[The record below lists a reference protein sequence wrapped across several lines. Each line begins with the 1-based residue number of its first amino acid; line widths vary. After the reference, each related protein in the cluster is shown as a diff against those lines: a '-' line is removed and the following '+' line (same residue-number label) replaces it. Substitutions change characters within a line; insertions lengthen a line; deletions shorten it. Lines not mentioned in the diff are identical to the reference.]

1 MNKPVSASA
10 SSGVAKF
17 SPLCHHILM
26 KVGAFEV
33 QEPLPELKDP
43 HVLSL
48 LVPWV
53 DAGSIGTMALSK
65 LEAHFDSQEL
75 GHLTTPGAYFDFTR
89 YRPITH
95 TVDGERKLTI
105 PNSHIFYTQREDGP
119 DLVFLHLLEPHA
131 NAEEYVASVQE
142 VLNLL
147 KVKRY
152 CRIGGTYGSVPHTRP
167 LRVTGSPGTEKLPEL
182 KGLVTPRMSNNY
194 SGPMSIMGLISD
206 DLEREGIE
214 TLSLMVQLPHYLEV
228 DEDHAGAARLMQVIC
243 ALYGLPDH
251 LADPEEGRKQYD
263 ELNEEIEEDP
273 DVREMVVQMEAAY
286 DARAKMLADELSTP
300 PLPPQVDQFL
310 RDLDRRFDD
319 R

>member
-1 MNKPVSASA
+1 MVAN
-10 SSGVAKF
+10 SGL
-17 SPLCHHILM
+17 LCHHMTM
-26 KVGAFEV
+26 KIGAFELE
-33 QEPLPELKDP
+33 EPLPELKDT

-53 DAGSIGTMALSK
+53 DAGSVGTMALSK
-65 LEAHFDSQEL
+65 LESHFDSREL
-75 GHLTTPGAYFDFTR
+75 GKLTSPGTYFDFTR

-95 TVDGERKLTI
+95 NVDGERKVTI
-105 PNSHIFYTQREDGP
+105 PNSHIFYARREDGP
-119 DLVFLHLLEPHA
+119 DLVFLHLLEPHS
-131 NAEEYVASVQE
+131 NAEEYIESISE
-142 VLNLL
+142 ILKLLN
-147 KVKRY
+147 VKRY

-167 LRVTGSPGTEKLPEL
+167 LRVTGSPGTEKLEEL

-194 SGPMSIMGLISD
+194 QGPISIMGLISD
-206 DLEREGIE
+206 ELERDGIE

-228 DEDHAGAARLMQVIC
+228 EEDHAGAARLMQVIC
-243 ALYGLPDH
+243 ALYGLPGH
-251 LADPEEGRKQYD
+251 LADPEEGLKQYM

-273 DVREMVVQMEAAY
+273 EVREMVLQMEAAY
-286 DARAKMLADELSTP
+286 DARAKMLAEELSPP

>member
-1 MNKPVSASA
+1 
-10 SSGVAKF
+10 
-17 SPLCHHILM
+17 M
-26 KVGAFEV
+26 KIGAFEV
-33 QEPLPELKDP
+33 QEPLPDLRDP

-53 DAGSIGTMALSK
+53 DAGSVGTIALSK

-75 GHLTTPGAYFDFTR
+75 GKLATPGSYFDFTR

-95 TVDGERKLTI
+95 TVDGERTVTI
-105 PNSHIFYTQREDGP
+105 PNSHIFYTRREDGP

-131 NAEEYVASVQE
+131 NAEEYVESVIE
-142 VLNLL
+142 IMRLL

-152 CRIGGTYGSVPHTRP
+152 GRIGGTYGSVPHTRP
-167 LRVTGSPGTEKLPEL
+167 LRVTGSPGTENIEEL

-194 SGPMSIMGLISD
+194 QGPLSIMGLVSD
-206 DLEREGIE
+206 ELERDGVE
-214 TLSLMVQLPHYLEV
+214 TFSLMVQLPHYLEV
-228 DEDHAGAARLMQVIC
+228 EEDHAGAARMMQVIC

-251 LADPEEGRKQYD
+251 LADPEEGRKQYL

-273 DVREMVVQMEAAY
+273 EVREMVVQMEAAY
-286 DARAKMLADELSTP
+286 DARARMLADDASPP

-310 RDLDRRFDD
+310 RDLDRRFND

>member
-1 MNKPVSASA
+1 
-10 SSGVAKF
+10 
-17 SPLCHHILM
+17 M
-26 KVGAFEV
+26 KIGAFEV
-33 QEPLPELKDP
+33 QEPLPDLRDP

-53 DAGSIGTMALSK
+53 DAGSVGTIALSK

-75 GHLTTPGAYFDFTR
+75 GKLATPGSYFDFTR

-95 TVDGERKLTI
+95 TVDGERTVTI
-105 PNSHIFYTQREDGP
+105 PNSHIFYTRREDGP

-131 NAEEYVASVQE
+131 NAEEYVESVIE
-142 VLNLL
+142 IMKLL

-152 CRIGGTYGSVPHTRP
+152 GRIGGTYGSVPHTRP
-167 LRVTGSPGTEKLPEL
+167 LRVTGSPGTENIEEL

-194 SGPMSIMGLISD
+194 QGPLSIMGLVSD
-206 DLEREGIE
+206 ELERDGVE
-214 TLSLMVQLPHYLEV
+214 TFSLMVQLPHYLEV
-228 DEDHAGAARLMQVIC
+228 EEDHAGAARMMQVLC

-251 LADPEEGRKQYD
+251 LADPEEGRKQYL

-273 DVREMVVQMEAAY
+273 EVREMVVQMEAAY
-286 DARAKMLADELSTP
+286 DARARMLADDASPP

>member
-1 MNKPVSASA
+1 
-10 SSGVAKF
+10 
-17 SPLCHHILM
+17 M
-26 KVGAFEV
+26 KIGAFEV
-33 QEPLPELKDP
+33 QEPLPDLRDP

-53 DAGSIGTMALSK
+53 DAGSVGTIALSK

-75 GHLTTPGAYFDFTR
+75 GKLATPGSYFDFTR

-95 TVDGERKLTI
+95 TVDGERTVTI
-105 PNSHIFYTQREDGP
+105 PNSHIFYTRREDGP

-131 NAEEYVASVQE
+131 NAEEYVESVIE
-142 VLNLL
+142 IMRLL

-152 CRIGGTYGSVPHTRP
+152 GRIGGTYGSVPHTRP
-167 LRVTGSPGTEKLPEL
+167 LRVTGSPGTENIEEL

-194 SGPMSIMGLISD
+194 QGPLSIMGLVSD
-206 DLEREGIE
+206 ELERDGVE
-214 TLSLMVQLPHYLEV
+214 TFSLMVQLPHYLEV
-228 DEDHAGAARLMQVIC
+228 EEDHAGAARMMQVIC

-251 LADPEEGRKQYD
+251 LADPEEGRKQYL

-273 DVREMVVQMEAAY
+273 EVREMVVQMEAAY
-286 DARAKMLADELSTP
+286 DARARMLADDASPP